1 MTIMHEEDAVTVT
14 DIKQWGY
21 CKRVVYYQRCLP
33 DIRPTTYLMRHGRQ
47 QHEDQPRHAVRRV
60 LPAQDV
66 ASGSREFAVRYFSA
80 ELGISGMV
88 DEIIRADDGSIIP
101 VDYKNASTV
110 ANNHKLQL
118 TAYSLLIEAKEQVV
132 VNVGYI
138 YLIPKRKMV
147 RIAITDTL
155 KTTVRQILTGIFT
168 MIDREWMPP
177 LPENTNLCVGCE
189 FRRFCNDI
197 G

>member
-1 MTIMHEEDAVTVT
+1 MMPNHEADLVTVT

-33 DIRPTTYLMRHGRQ
+33 DIRPITYSMRHGKQ
-47 QHEDQPRHAVRRV
+47 QHDEQPRHAMRRV

-66 ASGSREFAVRYFSA
+66 ASGKREFAVRYVSNA
-80 ELGISGMV
+80 LGISGV
-88 DEIIRADDGSIIP
+88 IDELIRADNGDIIP
-101 VDYKNASTV
+101 VDYKNTSTV

-118 TAYSLLIEAKEQVV
+118 AAYSLLVEACEQVAV
-132 VNVGYI
+132 SVGYI

-147 RIAITDTL
+147 RVAITDTL
-155 KTTVRQILTGIFT
+155 KATVKQIVSSIFT
-168 MIDREWMPP
+168 MIDQEWVPP
-177 LPENTNLCVGCE
+177 PPENRSLCVGCE

-197 G
+197 